1 MRTRCNESDERARRR
16 AAAQRQAIRSKA
28 AERQAEDAKR
38 QLQVKLLVALR
49 MHPLGVCVAG
59 GLLLSQLLTLYITPV
74 IYIYLD
80 QLGERFFGSGE
91 QEHAPQPAE

>member
-1 MRTRCNESDERARRR
+1 MGTIPIAIGWGEGGEAR
-16 AAAQRQAIRSKA
+16 Q
-28 AERQAEDAKR
+28 
-38 QLQVKLLVALR
+38 
-49 MHPLGVCVAG
+49 PLGLAVVG